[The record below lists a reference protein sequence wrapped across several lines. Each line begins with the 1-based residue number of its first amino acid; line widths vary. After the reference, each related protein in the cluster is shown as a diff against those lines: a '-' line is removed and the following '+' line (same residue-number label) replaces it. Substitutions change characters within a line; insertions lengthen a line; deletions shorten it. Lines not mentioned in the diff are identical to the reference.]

1 MATGMAA
8 IRRVVT
14 GTDAHGRSKV
24 IWDGAAPH
32 PAGGERVSPGESSPY
47 HRIARRNWAKVL
59 AYTTC
64 GARMII
70 ECPTCEART
79 EYFDNGAVEVDMDYV
94 VSPTQYVGR
103 AP

>member
-14 GTDAHGRSKV
+14 GTDEHGRSKV
-24 IWDGAAPH
+24 TRDVSAAPCRGREGQSW
-32 PAGGERVSPGESSPY
+32 ASSPH